1 MLPRERA
8 MRRTPSARC
17 GSSAW
22 TTRRAPRWPRSTAT
36 ASSGSAPTP
45 IWCSWRRC
53 ACRWSRILVISSTFE
68 APVHGRRRTGMR
80 IIVGLVMVLL
90 ASSVPASAQSPPP
103 PQLPALQTST
113 PWVGLPWGL
122 GPAIPQGQML
132 RQSLT
137 VPGAYVRDIWIPP
150 QPVVVEAMVALP
162 AQAGSAVAAAGPATR
177 ETEYGVVRQSYTV
190 PGYYVR
196 QTTVGIAYPER
207 W

>member
-1 MLPRERA
+1 
-8 MRRTPSARC
+8 
-17 GSSAW
+17 
-22 TTRRAPRWPRSTAT
+22 
-36 ASSGSAPTP
+36 
-45 IWCSWRRC
+45 
-53 ACRWSRILVISSTFE
+53 
-68 APVHGRRRTGMR
+68 MR

-207 W
+207 WVLDQSYTWQQVPAEFRPYGTVLHPGWPPAPASVGTLGSAGSPPAPLVVPSLR